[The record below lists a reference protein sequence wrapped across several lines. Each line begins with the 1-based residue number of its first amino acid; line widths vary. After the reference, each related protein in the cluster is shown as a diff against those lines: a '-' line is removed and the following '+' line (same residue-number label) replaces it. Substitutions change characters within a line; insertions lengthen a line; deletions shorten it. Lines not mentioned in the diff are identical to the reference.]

1 MHAAEQRER
10 QDAIIV
16 ALVLALRRLIGSRG
30 IPATDG
36 QRRGLAQALLRP
48 IQHARAQSYAL
59 AVAQMR
65 QEAAL
70 AGVLA
75 PTPAPLREY
84 RHQAIVTLLE
94 EATQTNVEIERDLDD
109 DEPVAVAPDDPPRRS
124 RATVTIDEL
133 DDNSRRTA
141 RRILREPVTEENRRD
156 PQVVDVV
163 TRRITQAASRHAEMA
178 GRHMLMDTVAQSD
191 PLPPA
196 DTDVEPER
204 PRSRA
209 TVTIDGDTDRT
220 RSQSAVTITGDT
232 EPDRP
237 RRTVSDDRQRPG
249 ATMRHSGSRSR
260 DRSNNRRR
268 PDGEPLEG
276 AVLGWAR
283 ILTGR
288 ESCGFCA
295 MLASRGPVYRS
306 EATASSTAGGRA
318 FHRNCDCITRAV
330 FQGRDWEGRAE
341 YERLE
346 QLWNTSTIGHSGAS
360 ARKAFNEAFAQARAQ
375 DGDQFVPASMR
386 GDEAPDASQE
396 LDADTGP
403 GDDAPPPTDPPQS
416 SAAAGDD
423 VPEPRLAE
431 EWGAPRLEF
440 GPLERRHI
448 LDGEPDDLSK
458 GGHRSGVGRD
468 RKTEFPPEWDDERI
482 MAAVRLTESEPQ
494 YVDVFGDRTIRRREV
509 DGVIIEVSSYPD
521 RSGNETMRA
530 AYPKNGDGVI
540 ENRDE
545 QQVAVP
551 LDRSVLRLESGS

>member
-1 MHAAEQRER
+1 MHAAEQRQR

-16 ALVLALRRLIGSRG
+16 ALVLALRRLIGSQG

-36 QRRGLAQALLRP
+36 QRRSLAQALLRP

-84 RHQAIVTLLE
+84 RHRAIVTLLE

-109 DEPVAVAPDDPPRRS
+109 DDEPAAVAPDDPPRRS

-133 DDNSRRTA
+133 DDNSRSTA

-178 GRHMLMDTVAQSD
+178 GRHMLMDTVAQSG

-196 DTDVEPER
+196 DTDIEPER

-220 RSQSAVTITGDT
+220 RSQPAVTITGDT
-232 EPDRP
+232 EPERP
-237 RRTVSDDRQRPG
+237 RQVVSDDRQRPG

-268 PDGEPLEG
+268 PDGQPLDG

-318 FHRNCDCITRAV
+318 FHRNCDCITRAI

-346 QLWNTSTIGHSGAS
+346 QLWITSTIGHSGAS

-375 DGDQFVPASMR
+375 DGEQFVPASMR
-386 GDEAPDASQE
+386 GDQAPDASRQ

-403 GDDAPPPTDPPQS
+403 GDDTPPPTDPPKR
-416 SAAAGDD
+416 SAVADDD
-423 VPEPRLAE
+423 VPEPRPAE
-431 EWGAPRLEF
+431 KWGAPRLEF
-440 GPLERRHI
+440 GPLEWRHI
-448 LDGEPDDLSK
+448 LDGEPDNPKL
-458 GGHRSGVGRD
+458 GGHRSGTGREN
-468 RKTEFPPEWDDERI
+468 KTEFPPDWDDERI
-482 MAAVRLTESEPQ
+482 KAAVRLTEAEPQ
-494 YVDVFGDRTIRRREV
+494 YVRVRGDRTIRRREV
-509 DGVIIEVSSYPD
+509 DGVIIEVSSYPID
-521 RSGNETMRA
+521 GVETFNA
-530 AYPKNGDGVI
+530 AYPPNGDGVI
-540 ENRDE
+540 RNKKGQKVPE
-545 QQVAVP
+545 P
-551 LDRSVLRLESGS
+551 LDRSLLQLESGS

>member
-1 MHAAEQRER
+1 MHAAEQRQR

-30 IPATDG
+30 IPATDE

-109 DEPVAVAPDDPPRRS
+109 DEPAAVAPADPPRRS

-141 RRILREPVTEENRRD
+141 RRVLREPVTEENRRD

-209 TVTIDGDTDRT
+209 TVTIDGDTDQT
-220 RSQSAVTITGDT
+220 RSPSSVTITGDT
-232 EPDRP
+232 DSERP
-237 RRTVSDDRQRPG
+237 RRPVSDDRQRPG

-268 PDGEPLEG
+268 PEGEPLEG

-318 FHRNCDCITRAV
+318 FHRNCDCITRAI

-403 GDDAPPPTDPPQS
+403 GDDTPPPTDPPER
-416 SAAAGDD
+416 SAAGDDD
-423 VPEPRLAE
+423 VPEPRPAE
-431 EWGAPRLEF
+431 DWGAPRLEF
-440 GPLERRHI
+440 GPLEWRHI
-448 LDGEPDDLSK
+448 LDGEPDNPKK
-458 GGHRSGVGRD
+458 GGHRSGTGREN
-468 RKTEFPPEWDDERI
+468 KTEFPPDWDDERVK
-482 MAAVRLTESEPQ
+482 AAVRLTEAEPQ
-494 YVDVFGDRTIRRREV
+494 YVRVSGDRTIRRREI
-509 DGVIIEVSSYPD
+509 DGVIIEVSSYPVD
-521 RSGNETMRA
+521 GVETFNA
-530 AYPKNGDGVI
+530 AYPPTGDGVI
-540 ENRDE
+540 RNKQGQKVPE
-545 QQVAVP
+545 P
-551 LDRSVLRLESGS
+551 LDRSLLRLESGS